1 MKDSGKDG
9 LAEVSCM
16 QSIVDNMKSKTRIL
30 VASVRS
36 ANEVADLAGMRR
48 GQEELAQQSCSRIVV
63 SVRRELQCRMG
74 GAN

>member
-48 GQEELAQQSCSRIVV
+48 EQEELAAILFSHCGLCAERAP
-63 SVRRELQCRMG
+63 M
-74 GAN
+74 